1 MNYIL
6 NSRNGNLETIINGG
20 RKDFKIVTTDSGYY
34 GIILEKKI
42 QETKRFCN
50 LKRKKKA

>member
-20 RKDFKIVTTDSGYY
+20 RKNFKIVTTDSGHY
-34 GIILEKKI
+34 GIILE
-42 QETKRFCN
+42 TKN
-50 LKRKKKA
+50 TGDKEIL